1 MTNLSTPTSIND
13 LIFGNEESRTRIL
26 DIVEGKEIIPSHSL
40 SGILI
45 YGIYGTG
52 KTTLAQLL
60 PDAIERAKT
69 HDDQAEPYVN
79 FYECQRKTIAQDMLT
94 IASQSN
100 FYPHNQSLHYFII
113 DEVDRL
119 NKEQQMDLRGIMN
132 KSNALFILTT
142 NNPSLLDLGL
152 TNRCVKIEMNAAS
165 AEKILPLA
173 KQMLSGIDVDLSDA
187 ELLNLIPTYQGSIR
201 AIAHEIPAYARKKL
215 YEQLKAA

>member
-1 MTNLSTPTSIND
+1 
-13 LIFGNEESRTRIL
+13 
-26 DIVEGKEIIPSHSL
+26 
-40 SGILI
+40 
-45 YGIYGTG
+45 
-52 KTTLAQLL
+52 
-60 PDAIERAKT
+60 
-69 HDDQAEPYVN
+69 
-79 FYECQRKTIAQDMLT
+79 MLT